1 MTDNSAKIL
10 KSINP
15 VRIILPVAIG
25 IAVTAYLMYRE
36 YEPGSLNLLTFSIQT
51 AFWLFV
57 SILLMATRDFGY
69 MLRLRILSEKSLSWK
84 KV

>member
-10 KSINP
+10 KHKP

-51 AFWLFV
+51 AFWLLF
-57 SILLMATRDFGY
+57 LYF
-69 MLRLRILSEKSLSWK
+69 
-84 KV
+84 